1 MKKYF
6 FILAVS
12 FFLTATAFLSCQKDS
27 VPPQKTKTENISSS
41 SQKFSSATASGTDI
55 SSNPQIAC
63 IKDDVITFQ
72 ANGNGNVNEGLNVC
86 SPTTAGNFTWAFQNN
101 ETELMMS
108 AGLFP
113 AGSGLFN
120 IVTLNETT
128 LVVSQNVFFPPS
140 PTAILVV
147 ATYIH

>member
-1 MKKYF
+1 M
-6 FILAVS
+6 
-12 FFLTATAFLSCQKDS
+12 
-27 VPPQKTKTENISSS
+27 
-41 SQKFSSATASGTDI
+41 
-55 SSNPQIAC
+55 
-63 IKDDVITFQ
+63 
-72 ANGNGNVNEGLNVC
+72 
-86 SPTTAGNFTWAFQNN
+86 PTTAGNFTWAFQNN